1 MNPQVWFPLPALLYF
16 VMLIV
21 CGPFSV
27 QCASKRL
34 ADHANGPRC
43 LLQFLRH
50 SLDSM
55 LDEQL
60 DLLASS
66 QFPCYVHVS
75 SVGDSSKT
83 GSSRQRSL
91 YPGLLV
97 LGLEIQT
104 RI

>member
-1 MNPQVWFPLPALLYF
+1 
-16 VMLIV
+16 
-21 CGPFSV
+21 
-27 QCASKRL
+27 
-34 ADHANGPRC
+34 
-43 LLQFLRH
+43 
-50 SLDSM
+50 M

-91 YPGLLV
+91 YPDLLV